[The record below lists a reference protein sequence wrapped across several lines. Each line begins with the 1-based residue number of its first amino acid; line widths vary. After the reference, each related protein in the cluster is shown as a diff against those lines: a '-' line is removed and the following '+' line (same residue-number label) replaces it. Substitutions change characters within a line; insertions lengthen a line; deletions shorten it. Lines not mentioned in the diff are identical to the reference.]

1 MALIPDSSKDMIMAI
16 LEIMCVLGV
25 VICIRVKPE
34 EKEKKNKTKVKN
46 VISSEGSKNGTY
58 GTTSN
63 GGDTPSH
70 KSQAQAQTQTQTVP
84 QTVQSNNYTTT
95 NNTTTSTTT
104 STSNSSAFGGGILL
118 GGNLLSC
125 QSLASRHTADCY
137 YVLSGE

>member
-70 KSQAQAQTQTQTVP
+70 KSQAQTQTQTVP